1 MFYDILC
8 LDLQTYM
15 KSLDYSSVNL
25 NAPSLQLLQAILT
38 KKRNDVVTF
47 NYTDVA
53 DLKRFLESI
62 LEE

>member
-1 MFYDILC
+1 
-8 LDLQTYM
+8 M

-53 DLKRFLESI
+53 DLKRFLENI
-62 LEE
+62 